1 MGKFDFTQTV
11 FFLLVVSAVLLF
23 FLVQET
29 LQGHEQNLPPLAVA
43 FGIILFLILAMVWN
57 IVEDFKNN
65 MR

>member
-1 MGKFDFTQTV
+1 MGKIDLTCTV
-11 FFLLVVSAVLLF
+11 CFLFVVSTVLLF

-43 FGIILFLILAMVWN
+43 FGIILFLILAVVWN

>member
-1 MGKFDFTQTV
+1 MGKIDLTCTV
-11 FFLLVVSAVLLF
+11 CSLFVVSAVLLF

-43 FGIILFLILAMVWN
+43 FARILFLILAMVWY

-65 MR
+65 LR